1 MVRASRPVLSVRRLA
16 ARPVGAH
23 RATSTPL
30 APSTFRM
37 EFTSVVLP
45 TPGPPVITSTLA
57 ATAKRSASAWL
68 GARASPVL
76 RSTQGTARPAS
87 ITGQGGRPS
96 DSRRSRSAIACSER

>member
-1 MVRASRPVLSVRRLA
+1 MVRASSPVLSVRRLA

-23 RATSTPL
+23 SSTRTPL
-30 APSTFRM
+30 APSTFRT

-57 ATAKRSASAWL
+57 STARVSASRWL

-76 RSTQGTARPAS
+76 PSTQGIARAAS
-87 ITGQGGRPS
+87 ITSQGGRPW
-96 DSRRSRSAIACSER
+96 DSRRSRSAMACSER